1 MFIDPSDPAVYG
13 TRQLIHFTV
22 DGLRLEGVLHLPP
35 GDPAAVWPV
44 VVGSHGLYASGDSPK
59 QTVLAQSVN
68 ALGIAYF
75 RFDHRGRG
83 GSEGDFD
90 RVTTLEGRC
99 RDLLAAIETIRARSE
114 IGAGLG
120 LFGSSMGG
128 AVCLAV
134 AKEAAP
140 DAMVTVAAP
149 VRIDEDVIRA
159 AGAENLAHGLADLA
173 FDLSDRLSAIS
184 RILVVHGE
192 ADAVIPVENARRIH
206 SAAGDPK
213 DLIIQ
218 PGGDHRISAPR
229 HQAELM
235 DRAGEWFARHIFRHG
250 RRRA

>member
-22 DGLRLEGVLHLPP
+22 DGLRLEGVLHLPA
-35 GDPAAVWPV
+35 GDPAAAWPV
-44 VVGSHGLYASGDSPK
+44 VVGAHGLYASGDSPK
-59 QTVLAQSVN
+59 QTALAQRAN

-75 RFDHRGRG
+75 RFDHRGCG

-90 RVTTLEGRC
+90 RVTTLDGRR
-99 RDLLAAIETIRARSE
+99 RDLLAAIETLQTRPE

-128 AVCLAV
+128 AVCLA
-134 AKEAAP
+134 AAGRVTP

-149 VRIDEDVIRA
+149 VRIDGEVIRA
-159 AGAENLAHGLADLA
+159 AGAENLARGVADLA
-173 FDLSDRLSAIS
+173 FDLSDQLSGIS
-184 RILVVHGE
+184 HTLVVHGD

>member
-1 MFIDPSDPAVYG
+1 MSIDPSDPADYG
-13 TRQLIHFTV
+13 TCRLIHFTA

-35 GDPAAVWPV
+35 GDPATPPPV
-44 VVGSHGLYASGDSPK
+44 VVGAHGLYASGDSPK
-59 QTVLAQSVN
+59 QTALAQRVT

-90 RVTTLEGRC
+90 RVTTLDGRC
-99 RDLLAAIETIRARSE
+99 RDLLAAIETLRARPE
-114 IGAGLG
+114 IGDGLG

-128 AVCLAV
+128 AVCLA
-134 AKEAAP
+134 AAGQVTP

-159 AGAENLAHGLADLA
+159 AGAENLAHGVADLA
-173 FDLSDRLSAIS
+173 FDLSDQLSGIS

-229 HQAELM
+229 HQADLM
-235 DRAGEWFARHIFRHG
+235 DRAGEWFARHL
-250 RRRA
+250 RRRGPARA